1 MNNVL
6 EMNST
11 TLIQTIF
18 SNLAVIQFDTSK
30 NIVFANDIF
39 CRVMKYEQ
47 GALHHVKHKN
57 LCFSEDVQS
66 LEYEKFWNSL
76 LRGQCFKGIVKRKN
90 KLGDIVWIDAT
101 YMPII
106 EDSHVVGVLKFATD
120 VTKKQQHLENIEQ
133 KLQHIVSYL
142 YRNYTEGT
150 DGINVMLQVMKDLE
164 SEVNDNFQS
173 IKQLIAN
180 AQEVSNVTK
189 TIKKIASQTNL
200 LALNAAIE
208 AAHAGPYGKGF
219 NVVATEVRK

>member
-1 MNNVL
+1 M
-6 EMNST
+6 
-11 TLIQTIF
+11 
-18 SNLAVIQFDTSK
+18 
-30 NIVFANDIF
+30 
-39 CRVMKYEQ
+39 
-47 GALHHVKHKN
+47 
-57 LCFSEDVQS
+57 
-66 LEYEKFWNSL
+66 
-76 LRGQCFKGIVKRKN
+76 
-90 KLGDIVWIDAT
+90 
-101 YMPII
+101 
-106 EDSHVVGVLKFATD
+106 
-120 VTKKQQHLENIEQ
+120 
-133 KLQHIVSYL
+133 